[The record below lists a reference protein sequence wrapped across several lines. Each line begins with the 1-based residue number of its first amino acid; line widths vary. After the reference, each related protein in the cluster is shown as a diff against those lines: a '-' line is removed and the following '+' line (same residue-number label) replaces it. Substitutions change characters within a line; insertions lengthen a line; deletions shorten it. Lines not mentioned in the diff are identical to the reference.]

1 MQRISSWTEFVAAG
15 GLFRYGSAVGGKPP
29 TPLKAEWL
37 NMVQE
42 EMANFILAY
51 LPELDATDNTQ
62 LLKAIQ
68 AFGTAFPLKATT
80 LAGYGI
86 VDAYTKPE
94 ADWLLSKKAN
104 NAITL
109 AGYGIGDAYTKP
121 EANLLLSE
129 KANNATTLA
138 GYGIV
143 DAYTKPEADL
153 LLSEKAN
160 NATTLA
166 GYGIVDAYTKPEAD
180 WQLSKK
186 ANNAIT
192 LAGYGIGDAYT
203 KVVIDAALAA
213 LQAAVDS
220 LSATKQ
226 DKNTALMAP
235 TGWRLDKATGFLEQ
249 WGSGYV
255 APNSQPSAID
265 FPTPFAEV
273 YNCLGSKVTPNSI
286 DDYGNAVGALAVSVT
301 QYKLFND
308 SRIHGA
314 TIHWRAIGKA
324 PGY

>member
-1 MQRISSWTEFVAAG
+1 MQRISSWTDLVAAQ
-15 GLFRYGSAVGGKPP
+15 GLFRYGTVTGGVPP
-29 TPLKAEWL
+29 TPIKAQWL

-42 EMANFILAY
+42 ELANFILAY

-68 AFGTAFPLKATT
+68 AFGAAFPLKATT

-94 ADWLLSKKAN
+94 ADWL
-104 NAITL
+104 
-109 AGYGIGDAYTKP
+109 
-121 EANLLLSE
+121 
-129 KANNATTLA
+129 
-138 GYGIV
+138 
-143 DAYTKPEADL
+143 
-153 LLSEKAN
+153 
-160 NATTLA
+160 
-166 GYGIVDAYTKPEAD
+166 
-180 WQLSKK
+180 LSKK

-249 WGSGYV
+249 WGSGYCG
-255 APNSQPSAID
+255 PDSQTGVID

-273 YNCLGSKVTPNSI
+273 YNCLGSKVTPNQVDS
-286 DDYGNAVGALAVSVT
+286 DGNAVGVWAVSET

-308 SRIHGA
+308 SATHGA

>member
-1 MQRISSWTEFVAAG
+1 MQRISSWTDLVAAQ
-15 GLFRYGSAVGGKPP
+15 GLFRYGTVTGGVPP
-29 TPLKAEWL
+29 TPIKAQWL

-42 EMANFILAY
+42 ELANFILAY

-68 AFGTAFPLKATT
+68 AFGTAFPLK
-80 LAGYGI
+80 
-86 VDAYTKPE
+86 
-94 ADWLLSKKAN
+94 
-104 NAITL
+104 
-109 AGYGIGDAYTKP
+109 
-121 EANLLLSE
+121 
-129 KANNATTLA
+129 ATTLA

-249 WGSGYV
+249 WGSGYC
-255 APNSQPSAID
+255 APDSQTGVID

-273 YNCLGSKVTPNSI
+273 YNCLGSKVTPNPVDS
-286 DDYGNAVGALAVSVT
+286 DGNAVGVWAVSET

-308 SRIHGA
+308 SATHGA